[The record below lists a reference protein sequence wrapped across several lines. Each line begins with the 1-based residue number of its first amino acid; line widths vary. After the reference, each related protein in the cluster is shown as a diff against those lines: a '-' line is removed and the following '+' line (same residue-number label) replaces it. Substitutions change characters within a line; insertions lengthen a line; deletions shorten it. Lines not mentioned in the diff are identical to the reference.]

1 MTFNLVVLFYLMVT
15 KGKSVMEVKETR
27 TLANVRIY
35 VERVIG
41 QKYSSDKRIPFCK
54 ANCLLIL

>member
-1 MTFNLVVLFYLMVT
+1 MVT

-27 TLANVRIY
+27 TLANVRIH